1 MTHSI
6 ESRIT
11 CNKHSARDLRRR
23 LEQRHA
29 NGTHARETPD
39 RISDQELVETFLWH
53 EQQSRAHS
61 ARQRAGSERC

>member
-11 CNKHSARDLRRR
+11 CNKHVARDLRRGR
-23 LEQRHA
+23 EQRHA
-29 NGTHARETPD
+29 NGTHARETLD
-39 RISDQELVETFLWH
+39 RISDQELVGTFLRH
-53 EQQSRAHS
+53 EEQGRGHS

>member
-11 CNKHSARDLRRR
+11 CNKHVTRDLRRR
-23 LEQRHA
+23 LERRHA
-29 NGTHARETPD
+29 SGTHARETLD
-39 RISDQELVETFLWH
+39 WISDQELVETFLRH
-53 EQQSRAHS
+53 GQQGRAHS